1 MNIIIK
7 DADKGSTVAWLGHI
21 GFHKEKEKQLGD
33 SKIYEEVHDDS
44 GPLITTIHKRK

>member
-21 GFHKEKEKQLGD
+21 GFHKRKGK
-33 SKIYEEVHDDS
+33 
-44 GPLITTIHKRK
+44 TTRG